1 MKKSTIV
8 QMVKFY
14 VVGGSG
20 TVVNLCT
27 LYALTN
33 FLGLWYLFSSVMGII
48 VSVTTNFFGNKL
60 WTFKVKENKIKLYI
74 NFWIAS
80 ITGIIIQLAL
90 TFALVQYLNVWY
102 VLAAFIAILIASF
115 SNFLLSKIW
124 VFKHDKHSNSN
135 L

>member
-27 LYALTN
+27 LYILTN
-33 FLGLWYLFSSVMGII
+33 FLGMWYLFSSAIGVI
-48 VSVTTNFFGNKL
+48 VSVTTNFFGNKI

-124 VFKHDKHSNSN
+124 VFK
-135 L
+135 